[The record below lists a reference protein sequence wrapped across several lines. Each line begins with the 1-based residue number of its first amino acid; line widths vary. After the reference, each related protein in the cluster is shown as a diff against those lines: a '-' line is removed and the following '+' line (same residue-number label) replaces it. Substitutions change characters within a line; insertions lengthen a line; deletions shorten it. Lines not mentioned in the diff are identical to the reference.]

1 MGREEGREES
11 LETRRAKG
19 RQKGQVTKMAGLY
32 REGCMREWLPSPW
45 GLGVWNMRQASFLS
59 AHEAL
64 LRAAEVAFRLLI
76 VAFAGVREQT
86 RP

>member
-1 MGREEGREES
+1 MRHMEMLWGVLDYLHHEV
-11 LETRRAKG
+11 
-19 RQKGQVTKMAGLY
+19 RQ
-32 REGCMREWLPSPW
+32 WLPSPW

>member
-32 REGCMREWLPSPW
+32 REGQLGEELPRPWAREAYSRGQGMPAIPC
-45 GLGVWNMRQASFLS
+45 NR
-59 AHEAL
+59 
-64 LRAAEVAFRLLI
+64 
-76 VAFAGVREQT
+76 
-86 RP
+86 